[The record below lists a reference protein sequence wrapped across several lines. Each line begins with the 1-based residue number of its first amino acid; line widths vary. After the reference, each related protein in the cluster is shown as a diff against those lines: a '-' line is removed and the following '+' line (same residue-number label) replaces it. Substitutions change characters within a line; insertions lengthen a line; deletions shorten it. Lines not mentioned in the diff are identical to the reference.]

1 MIPSADTIRRRLGS
15 LVKDRQQRILR
26 TLPSGS
32 KISIAL
38 DCWTSPFSQA
48 FIAITGY
55 FIDSDWV
62 YREVLLGFK
71 PLYGT
76 HTGSYL
82 SGVLLETLV
91 EHNIE
96 DRVFGLTTD
105 NASNNKT
112 LAASLQQALSD
123 GVIITR
129 IPCLAHVIQLSL
141 NRLLARI
148 KAVPSNESA
157 ETMWSES
164 QSRLARENAQQCQIS
179 STLNKVR
186 YLAIYI
192 NASPQRRET
201 FYNLQTTNI
210 KIVPIQDVK
219 TRWNSTFL
227 MLRRAKRLCTIFSLF
242 CAEYDCEEMLLS
254 EQEWRQIDY
263 LLCITE
269 PFFDYTTQL
278 SKTRDVT
285 AHYVF
290 KIYNRLFDHL
300 ERSQAQLRRKHV
312 SWKKQML
319 DALEASRS
327 KLDEYYAQTDNIR
340 GHIYAISTMLAP
352 VNKFKFFLSRD
363 WDQKWRDTYRN
374 AFQQALIPYQAQVKS
389 QSQDTH
395 SSQITAQPSSR
406 LEEMLDGRDI
416 QPQAITDEISQYLD
430 SGK

>member
-1 MIPSADTIRRRLGS
+1 M
-15 LVKDRQQRILR
+15 
-26 TLPSGS
+26 
-32 KISIAL
+32 
-38 DCWTSPFSQA
+38 
-48 FIAITGY
+48 
-55 FIDSDWV
+55 
-62 YREVLLGFK
+62 
-71 PLYGT
+71 
-76 HTGSYL
+76 
-82 SGVLLETLV
+82 ETLV
-91 EHNIE
+91 ENNIE
-96 DRVFGLTTD
+96 GRVFGLTTD

-112 LAASLQQALSD
+112 LAASLQQDLSD
-123 GVIITR
+123 DVIITR
-129 IPCLAHVIQLSL
+129 ISCLAYVIQLSL
-141 NRLLARI
+141 NQLLARI
-148 KAVPSNESA
+148 KAVPSNESI
-157 ETMWSES
+157 ETKWTES
-164 QSRLARENAQQCQIS
+164 QSRLAKENAKQCQIS

-192 NASPQRRET
+192 NASPQRREI

-227 MLRRAKRLCTIFSLF
+227 MLRRAKRLRAIFSLF

-278 SKTRDVT
+278 SKSRDVT

-300 ERSQAQLRRKHV
+300 EQSQAQLQRKRV
-312 SWKKQML
+312 PWKKQML
-319 DALEASRS
+319 DALEAART
-327 KLDEYYAQTDNIR
+327 KLDEYYAQTDNIQ

-352 VNKFKFFLSRD
+352 VNKFKFFLSGD
-363 WDQKWRDTYRN
+363 WDQKWRDIYRN
-374 AFQQALIPYQAQVKS
+374 AFKQALIPYQAQVKS
-389 QSQDTH
+389 QSQCAY
-395 SSQITAQPSSR
+395 SSHPAARPSSR
-406 LEEMLDGRDI
+406 LEEMLDGKDI